1 MPPTTQ
7 REARVLIVVTR
18 DHGEFSLAMSFLRG
32 QRLAGRATMLLPDN
46 LYPSYRESAGVPA
59 TPYAGSDDILAAV
72 DAAEPDIVCLFSG
85 YLFEQGNLLS
95 PESLNQ
101 LLQRLRDRGC
111 RIVTSDPFLGLA
123 SGLTLGQIDTRMLAS
138 GQTGIRRWLTRLA
151 VRWRGLGTPVVRVPA
166 LEEVIH
172 LYPTSIPLRADGV
185 ERWSFFNPAVIRP
198 EIGDGQ
204 PNARRHWLFVLSATD
219 LHCQRASLGI
229 RKFTALLAGM
239 LWHTGQASRQPTLI
253 APHSVVRLVA
263 RHIPQAELLT
273 TCPFDNFQTRLLEAE
288 YVFFWNAFSF
298 SHLARVANELPLFLF
313 DRGHL
318 ARTVKPFYEVAR
330 ACHFGGWELPYLDQH
345 HALDADALR
354 ELATVQRPVMRAL
367 RASWQ
372 ASPTPDQVVERLVSE
387 VRASATGAIS

>member
-1 MPPTTQ
+1 MTPTNQ

-32 QRLAGRATMLLPDN
+32 QRLARRATMLLPDN
-46 LYPSYRESAGVPA
+46 LYLSYRASAGIPA
-59 TPYAGSDDILAAV
+59 IPYVGSDDILAAV

-85 YLFEQGNLLS
+85 YLFEQGHLLS

-138 GQTGIRRWLTRLA
+138 GQTGIRRWLTRLV

-172 LYPTSIPLRADGV
+172 LYPTSVPLRPDGV
-185 ERWSFFNPAVIRP
+185 ERLSFFNPATIRLAIEP
-198 EIGDGQ
+198 EQ
-204 PNARRHWLFVLSATD
+204 PDSGRHWLFVLSATD
-219 LHCQRASLGI
+219 LQCQRTSLGI

-239 LWHTGQASRQPTLI
+239 LWHTEQAGRLPTLI
-253 APHSVVRLVA
+253 APRSIVRLVA
-263 RHIPQAELLT
+263 RHLPEAELLT
-273 TCPFDNFQTRLLEAE
+273 ACPFDDFQRRLLDAE

-318 ARTVKPFYEVAR
+318 ARTIKPFYDVAR
-330 ACHFGGWELPYLDQH
+330 ACHFGGWELPYLDQQD
-345 HALDADALR
+345 ALDADALR
-354 ELATVQRPVMRAL
+354 ELATAQRPVIRAL
-367 RASWQ
+367 RESWE
-372 ASPTPDQVVERLVSE
+372 ASPTPDKIVERLVSE
-387 VRASATGAIS
+387 GRASATGSFS